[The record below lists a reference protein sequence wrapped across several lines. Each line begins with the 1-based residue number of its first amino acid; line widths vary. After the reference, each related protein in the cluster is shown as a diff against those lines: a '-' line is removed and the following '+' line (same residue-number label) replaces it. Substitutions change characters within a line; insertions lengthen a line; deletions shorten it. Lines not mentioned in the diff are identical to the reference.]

1 MKHKYYPLPKL
12 IPPKMKAKS
21 LQGFSL
27 AHSWVSKLKVLGMWK
42 KTIDSKKLARF
53 LGLICHCS
61 RVVPNFVLWFS
72 YVEIG
77 FCRDY
82 ITQNL
87 FGNITLNY
95 FDENKVYIRC
105 MELVWQYSKSL
116 VLRKRSN
123 RFIRFIMW
131 DLLLLVCGTLLL
143 SYMGLPFG
151 NYNLLTT
158 FGN

>member
-1 MKHKYYPLPKL
+1 
-12 IPPKMKAKS
+12 MKAKP

-42 KTIDSKKLARF
+42 KTTDSKKLVRF
-53 LGLICHCS
+53 LGPIWHFS

-77 FCRDY
+77 FCRDF

-87 FGNITLNY
+87 FGNFTLNY
-95 FDENKVYIRC
+95 SDENMGYIRC
-105 MELVWQYSKSL
+105 TELVWQYYKSL

-123 RFIRFIMW
+123 RIIRFIMW
-131 DLLLLVCGTLLL
+131 DLLLIVRSTLLL
-143 SYMGLPFG
+143 WYMGLTFR
-151 NYNLLTT
+151 NYNLVTT
-158 FGN
+158 FRN